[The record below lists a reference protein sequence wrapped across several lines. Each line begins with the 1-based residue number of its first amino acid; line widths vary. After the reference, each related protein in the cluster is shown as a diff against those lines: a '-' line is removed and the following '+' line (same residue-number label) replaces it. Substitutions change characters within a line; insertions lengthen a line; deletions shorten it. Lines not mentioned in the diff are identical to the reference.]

1 MAVGPEKIFDLNQ
14 LAEVLQL
21 NHPENKIIFA
31 HGVFDLLHRGHVTLL
46 AEAKKLGGILVV
58 GVENDDN
65 VKILKGTDR
74 PIHSEEAR
82 LFVLSHL
89 EPIDY
94 LFLIPHY
101 ENIEAINAFYTNIY
115 RKLRANIL
123 ATCLEAG
130 RYGVL
135 KQAHANE
142 VGIQFVDIKT
152 RYDRSTS
159 TVINLLRKLT

>member
-1 MAVGPEKIFDLNQ
+1 MSKAINKIYCLEKLVEELKTHRQ
-14 LAEVLQL
+14 LKR
-21 NHPENKIIFA
+21 KIIFA

-46 AEAKKLGGILVV
+46 AEAKQLEGILVV

-65 VKILKGTDR
+65 VKILKGLDR
-74 PIHSEEAR
+74 PIHSAEAR

-94 LFLIPHY
+94 LFLIPAY
-101 ENIEAINAFYTNIY
+101 KKNEEMNDFYTDIY
-115 RKLRANIL
+115 RKIQADIL

-135 KQAHANE
+135 KKAHAEE
-142 VGIQFVDIKT
+142 VGIQFVNIQSL
-152 RYDRSTS
+152 YDRST
-159 TVINLLRKLT
+159 TKVIELLKKN